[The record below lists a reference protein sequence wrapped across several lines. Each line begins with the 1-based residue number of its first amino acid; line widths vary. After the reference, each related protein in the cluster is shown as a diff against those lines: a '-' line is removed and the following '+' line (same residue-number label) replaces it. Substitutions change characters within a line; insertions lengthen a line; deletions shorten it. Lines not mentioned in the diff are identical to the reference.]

1 MKGSKKMKKVTIGI
15 IMGVFTIGLIT
26 GCGCS
31 KKGEPQEDIKINNNE
46 GVIKDQTVEVFELK
60 NTSLIYENGNTTL
73 ETVVTNTSS
82 KDEYL
87 EEFKIKVT
95 DASGN
100 EMITLTGFVGEV
112 IKAGESKVINSYCG
126 EDLSTATN
134 ITYTVIR

>member
-31 KKGEPQEDIKINNNE
+31 KKEEQQEDIKINNNE

-87 EEFKIKVT
+87 AEFKIKVT

>member
-60 NTSLIYENGNTTL
+60 NTSLIYENGNTIL

>member
-31 KKGEPQEDIKINNNE
+31 KKEEQQEDIKINNNE

>member
-1 MKGSKKMKKVTIGI
+1 MKGSKKVKKVTIGI

-31 KKGEPQEDIKINNNE
+31 KKEEPQEDIKINNNE

-60 NTSLIYENGNTTL
+60 NTSLIYENGNTIL

-87 EEFKIKVT
+87 AEFKIKVT

>member
-1 MKGSKKMKKVTIGI
+1 MKKVTIGI

-87 EEFKIKVT
+87 AEFKIKVT

>member
-1 MKGSKKMKKVTIGI
+1 MKGSKKVKKVTIGI

-60 NTSLIYENGNTTL
+60 NTSLIYENGNTIL

>member
-1 MKGSKKMKKVTIGI
+1 MKKVTIGI

-31 KKGEPQEDIKINNNE
+31 KKEEQQEDIKINNNE

-87 EEFKIKVT
+87 AEFKIKVT

>member
-31 KKGEPQEDIKINNNE
+31 KKEEQQEDIKINNNE

-60 NTSLIYENGNTTL
+60 NTSLIYENGNTIL

>member
-1 MKGSKKMKKVTIGI
+1 MKKVTIGI

-60 NTSLIYENGNTTL
+60 NTSLIYENGNTIL

>member
-1 MKGSKKMKKVTIGI
+1 MKKVTIGI

-31 KKGEPQEDIKINNNE
+31 KKEEQQEDIKINNNE

>member
-1 MKGSKKMKKVTIGI
+1 MKGSKKVKKVTIGI

-60 NTSLIYENGNTTL
+60 NTSLIYENGNTIL

-95 DASGN
+95 DASRN

>member
-1 MKGSKKMKKVTIGI
+1 MKKVTIGI

-31 KKGEPQEDIKINNNE
+31 KKEEPQEDIKINNNE

-60 NTSLIYENGNTTL
+60 NTSLIYENGNTIL

>member
-1 MKGSKKMKKVTIGI
+1 MKGSKKVKKVTIGI

-31 KKGEPQEDIKINNNE
+31 KKEEPQEDIKINNNE

-60 NTSLIYENGNTTL
+60 NTSLIYENGNTIL

>member
-1 MKGSKKMKKVTIGI
+1 
-15 IMGVFTIGLIT
+15 MGVFTIGLIT

-31 KKGEPQEDIKINNNE
+31 KKEEPQEDIKINNNE

-60 NTSLIYENGNTTL
+60 NTSLIYENGNTIL

>member
-1 MKGSKKMKKVTIGI
+1 MKKVTIGI

-60 NTSLIYENGNTTL
+60 NTSLIYENGNTIL

-112 IKAGESKVINSYCG
+112 IKAGESTVINSYCG

>member
-1 MKGSKKMKKVTIGI
+1 
-15 IMGVFTIGLIT
+15 MGVFTIGLIT

-60 NTSLIYENGNTTL
+60 NTSLIYENGNTIL

>member
-31 KKGEPQEDIKINNNE
+31 KKEEPQEDIKINNNE

-60 NTSLIYENGNTTL
+60 NTSLIYENGNTIL